1 VDVATASLPV
11 PTKTSF
17 CSRVFGASPEGAEIV
32 GFEPFEPPT
41 SGRDADDDCDELV
54 IGFTPP
60 SVEQAVKRSIGAI
73 KRVTFWNLCIGDLIK
88 DFTND

>member
-1 VDVATASLPV
+1 MASLPV
-11 PTKTSF
+11 PTKISF
-17 CSRVFGASPEGAEIV
+17 CTRVFGASPEGAEIV

-41 SGRDADDDCDELV
+41 SGIGTDDDCVGLV

-60 SVEQAVKRSIGAI
+60 SVEQAAKSSKGAI
-73 KRVTFWNLCIGDLIK
+73 NRVTFWNLCIANLIK